1 MTTTR
6 RSTKAPVPVKAKT
19 ATKARAKARRTVAAA
34 KPSPEPVRGSFA
46 ERTAGDV
53 MVRRVVTVPADATLT
68 EVERV
73 LADNKISGVPVVDDE
88 GCVLGVLSVRDLI
101 EHHAE
106 ESRQRRRGPS
116 FYQLDAQ
123 DFDEDELFAYD
134 LPDDPAATAE
144 QVMTPQVLSV
154 EPTTPLRAVA
164 ATMVR
169 QAVHRLLVQDDGKMV
184 GIISAMDLL
193 RAMAD

>member
-1 MTTTR
+1 MKSTR
-6 RSTKAPVPVKAKT
+6 RSTR
-19 ATKARAKARRTVAAA
+19 ATAKAAATTKTRRKRNQVSAPPA
-34 KPSPEPVRGSFA
+34 KATRPPRRSFA

-53 MVRRVVTVPADATLT
+53 MVRRVVTVPVDATLT

-73 LADNKISGVPVVDDE
+73 LADNKISGVPVVDEE

-106 ESRQRRRGPS
+106 EGRQRRRGPS
-116 FYQLDAQ
+116 FYQLDAE
-123 DFDEDELFAYD
+123 DFDQDELEAYD

-144 QVMTPQVLSV
+144 QVMTPQVLAV
-154 EPTTPLRAVA
+154 EPDTPLGVVA

-169 QAVHRLLVQDDGKMV
+169 QAVHRLLVQEDGKMV

>member
-6 RSTKAPVPVKAKT
+6 RSTKVPLPPRTKT
-19 ATKARAKARRTVAAA
+19 GTRSRPKTRRAATPTKKPARGDFADRVA
-34 KPSPEPVRGSFA
+34 S
-46 ERTAGDV
+46 DV

-73 LADNKISGVPVVDDE
+73 LADNRISGVPVVDDE

-106 ESRQRRRGPS
+106 EGRQRRRGPS
-116 FYQLDAQ
+116 FYQIDAA
-123 DFDEDELFAYD
+123 DFDEDELDAYD
-134 LPDDPAATAE
+134 LPEDPAATAE

-154 EPTTPLRAVA
+154 SPDTPLRAVA
-164 ATMVR
+164 ALMVR
-169 QAVHRLLVQDDGKMV
+169 QAVHRLLVQDDERMV
-184 GIISAMDLL
+184 GIVSAMDLL
-193 RAMAD
+193 RAMAG